1 VHFRACLF
9 RLVAFPWPSRW
20 LVEDSQP
27 QASRVHQRRQGT
39 FLMVAIDTSWKCG
52 FRSRRSPAAPATA
65 ISFAA
70 HSASKRDLSAAR
82 LSGVSAVPP
91 LQASSRRELA
101 KGLA

>member
-1 VHFRACLF
+1 VPEFAPEACSWGESFGCRSTAVARRA
-9 RLVAFPWPSRW
+9 S
-20 LVEDSQP
+20 
-27 QASRVHQRRQGT
+27 SRVLLLARC
-39 FLMVAIDTSWKCG
+39 A
-52 FRSRRSPAAPATA
+52 A

-91 LQASSRRELA
+91 LQASSRRALA